1 MLVGEAEGT
10 HRTARIVA
18 EAQKWRER
26 TSATLRRPTS
36 PWLRNQ
42 GLHRRLRRRRSRGVG
57 GRWPVSGEVAYLLGP
72 PKRHTDS
79 RGAPN
84 DAYLAVNESTAPHAK
99 TTSDLAQINKVGVP
113 NVIATAVLSNVG
125 DAEESI
131 PEPRIQASLHVFHS
145 RSLMLTSS
153 FGAACFKAGLSSVS

>member
-1 MLVGEAEGT
+1 VARKNISHLAAADIAMAAEPGLPPP
-10 HRTARIVA
+10 
-18 EAQKWRER
+18 
-26 TSATLRRPTS
+26 SPPSTLP
-36 PWLRNQ
+36 
-42 GLHRRLRRRRSRGVG
+42 GVG

-72 PKRHTDS
+72 PERHTDS

-125 DAEESI
+125 DAEESV

-153 FGAACFKAGLSSVS
+153 FGAACFKASLGSVS